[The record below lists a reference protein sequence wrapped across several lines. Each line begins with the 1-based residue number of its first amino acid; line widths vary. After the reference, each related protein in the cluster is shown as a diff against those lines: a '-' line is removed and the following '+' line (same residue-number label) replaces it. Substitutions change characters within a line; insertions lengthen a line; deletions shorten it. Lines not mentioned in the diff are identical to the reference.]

1 MMKTL
6 FLKGFLLLA
15 CCGMLEGYVHAS
27 GKSKGKVPH
36 ALVQSDD
43 YIDRRAVFDALPG
56 WKFRCKVMGE
66 ERTIEQF
73 GGRIGF
79 MKMMDSLLAEC
90 SERFQV
96 AGLNDAG
103 GNQIH
108 FFMTEMV
115 PFSGKSSVHMYD
127 TSGESDPTY
136 DVRLV
141 VNDNAASDDVAG
153 GWLGVPYLGLGH
165 NYKGINTPYAV
176 DALVH
181 EFGHTRGVPDLYA
194 TKVDTDKNPVNH
206 QAYDSKTDVMNYPYG
221 VHVWKEFSKM
231 IINAS
236 GGEKINKQHY
246 EFFPEKVSVRVTE
259 STGAPVPGAKVNFY
273 PVYPY
278 SYSVTAAPDY
288 EAATDENGIYT
299 FGRNPFIKKGAEKV
313 DDNIF
318 NFLVEVIRDG
328 ERQYAWMPIDD
339 AEVAGGKGENYRLE
353 IVWR

>member
-1 MMKTL
+1 M
-6 FLKGFLLLA
+6 LLA
-15 CCGMLEGYVHAS
+15 FFGSMLGGQAFAETKRKEQSAPV
-27 GKSKGKVPH
+27 KV
-36 ALVQSDD
+36 AED
-43 YIDRRAVFDALPG
+43 YIADRKAVFDALPG
-56 WKFRCKVMGE
+56 WKFRCKVLGE
-66 ERTIEQF
+66 EQTIEQF

-90 SERFQV
+90 SRRFQV
-96 AGLNDAG
+96 AGINDAG

-115 PFSGKSSVHMYD
+115 PFSGKSSPHMYD
-127 TSGESDPTY
+127 TSGEADPTY
-136 DVRLV
+136 DIRLV
-141 VNDNAASDDVAG
+141 VNDHSGPDDVAG
-153 GWLGVPYLGLGH
+153 GWLDVPYLALGH

-194 TKVDTDKNPVNH
+194 TRVDADKNPVNH

-221 VHVWKEFSKM
+221 VHVWGAYSKM
-231 IINAS
+231 IIDAS

-246 EFFPEKVSVRVTE
+246 EFFPEKVSVRVTD

-278 SYSVTAAPDY
+278 SYSVTAVPDY
-288 EAATDENGIYT
+288 KVTTDENGIYT
-299 FGRNPFIKKGAEKV
+299 FGRNPFIKKGSEKV

-328 ERQYAWMPIDD
+328 EKQYAWMPIDD

-353 IVWR
+353 IIWQ